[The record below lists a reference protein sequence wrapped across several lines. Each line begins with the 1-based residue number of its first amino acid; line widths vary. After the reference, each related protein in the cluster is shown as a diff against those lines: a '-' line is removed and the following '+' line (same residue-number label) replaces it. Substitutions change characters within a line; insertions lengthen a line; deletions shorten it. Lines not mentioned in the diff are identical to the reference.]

1 MRIALISPKRNL
13 WSNNVKI
20 KTALESLQDFIQ
32 PWYTPNLGLLTVA
45 ALTPTEST
53 FDYIDEQ
60 FQPID
65 FNKAYDIVAISVM
78 TQQANRAYLI
88 GDKFREK
95 GQFVIMGGIHPTLLP
110 NEAME
115 HADAIIMGEAELLWP
130 EFIKEFSSGNPK
142 KIYHIDELAKLRHS
156 PIPRYDLLKD
166 KYTKRRS
173 EYFTMLPLQ
182 ATRGCPHDCYYCVA
196 SNIFGKKYRTKEIE
210 QIVDEISFVKECLP
224 NYLLMFADDNLFA
237 NKKFAHRLMEAIT
250 PLKMKWVCQS
260 DISVGKSDDLL
271 KLAKKAGCVGILI
284 GLESLSTR
292 TLEKVNKNKW
302 KSRYVASYEKH
313 IHNIQQNGI
322 IVYAAFI
329 FGFDGDN
336 IDVFKETRD
345 FMLRNNILGQ
355 FTILTPLPGT
365 RLRDQLQKENRIL
378 YPNQW
383 DMYTFFDVTYEPANI
398 SAKELEDNFI
408 WLYQQIYNLAAHVK
422 RVTYM
427 KKIYKSLM
435 KVSHGRT

>member
-60 FQPID
+60 FQHID

-110 NEAME
+110 HEATE
-115 HADAIIMGEAELLWP
+115 HADSIIMGEAELLWP
-130 EFIKEFSSGNPK
+130 KFIRDFSSGNPK
-142 KIYHIDELAKLRHS
+142 KIYRTDELAQLRYS
-156 PIPRYDLLKD
+156 PIPRYDLLKE

-173 EYFTMLPLQ
+173 EYFSMVPLQ
-182 ATRGCPHDCYYCVA
+182 ATRGCPHDCYFCVA
-196 SNIFGKKYRTKEIE
+196 SNVFGKKYRTKEIE
-210 QIVDEISFVKECLP
+210 QIVNEITFINQFLP

-237 NKKFAHRLMEAIT
+237 NKLFARKLMEAIT
-250 PLKMKWVCQS
+250 PLEIKWVCQS
-260 DISVGKSDDLL
+260 DISIGKGDELL
-271 KLAKKAGCVGILI
+271 KLIKKAGCVGMLI
-284 GLESLSTR
+284 GLESLSTK

-302 KSRYVASYEKH
+302 KSRHIASYEKYV
-313 IHNIQQNGI
+313 HNIQQNGI

-329 FGFDGDN
+329 FGFDGDD
-336 IDVFKETRD
+336 IDVFEETRD
-345 FMLRNNILGQ
+345 FMLRNNMLGQ

-365 RLRDQLQKENRIL
+365 RLRGQLEKQKRLL
-378 YPNQW
+378 YSSQW
-383 DMYTFFDVTYEPANI
+383 DMYTFFDVTYKPTNI
-398 SAKELEDNFI
+398 STKELEDNLI

-422 RVTYM
+422 RVEYM

-435 KVSHGRT
+435 